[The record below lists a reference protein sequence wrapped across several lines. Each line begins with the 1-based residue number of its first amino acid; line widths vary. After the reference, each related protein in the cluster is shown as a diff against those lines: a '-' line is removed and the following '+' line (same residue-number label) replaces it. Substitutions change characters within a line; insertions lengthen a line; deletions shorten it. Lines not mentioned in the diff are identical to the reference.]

1 MMQSYL
7 SDRIFM
13 DNPSNRPTSSNP
25 VFYRLDARNPCQYC
39 IRPTVQP
46 FFRFFRVTCARACA
60 SAFFIFSIRAHI
72 GWTRLDGW
80 TRPVF
85 MRPHTSNLFFTGWT
99 RWDGMMG
106 NKKEKGWMRKKM
118 PDIADFIDRLREA
131 FGEEYVNDII
141 RRGMAGEPVFYVE
154 GKVDGKTVKIGTPI
168 PEGVRITWD
177 AVTGVSRLVEDED
190 DE

>member
-1 MMQSYL
+1 
-7 SDRIFM
+7 
-13 DNPSNRPTSSNP
+13 
-25 VFYRLDARNPCQYC
+25 
-39 IRPTVQP
+39 
-46 FFRFFRVTCARACA
+46 
-60 SAFFIFSIRAHI
+60 
-72 GWTRLDGW
+72 
-80 TRPVF
+80 
-85 MRPHTSNLFFTGWT
+85 MRSHTSNLFFTGWT
-99 RWDGMMG
+99 RLDGMMG
-106 NKKEKGWMRKKM
+106 NKKEKGWMREKM

>member
-25 VFYRLDARNPCQYC
+25 VFYRLDARNPRQYC

-154 GKVDGKTVKIGTPI
+154 GKADGKTVKIGTPI